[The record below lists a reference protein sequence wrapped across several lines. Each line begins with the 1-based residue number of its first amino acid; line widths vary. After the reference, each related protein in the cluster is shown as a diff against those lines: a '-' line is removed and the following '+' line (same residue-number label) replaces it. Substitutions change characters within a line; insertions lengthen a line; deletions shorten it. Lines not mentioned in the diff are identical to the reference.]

1 MLELTIQPGRKH
13 QIRRHLSAIGF
24 PVVGDRL
31 YGHASSKM
39 NEALD
44 LQLHAHKLGF
54 LDPKTHARRNY
65 YV

>member
-1 MLELTIQPGRKH
+1 MLELAINGRKH
-13 QIRRHLSAIGF
+13 QIRRHLSALGF

-44 LQLHAHKLGF
+44 LQLHAHKLSLTLIHTG
-54 LDPKTHARRNY
+54 
-65 YV
+65 VIIV